1 MTGDQLAGVP
11 ILAIE
16 ERCLNAWP
24 AAHTIVH
31 DGWLLRLSDN
41 YTRRANSVQPL
52 YPTTCD
58 LAAAIAYCEKVYA
71 ARGQDTIF
79 KMTPAAQPAALD
91 ATLAALGYAEEA
103 PTSVQ
108 TCALPLD
115 SGPVIGRCTLDADLT
130 DGWLDAFANLSD
142 LPSRHRPAARH
153 LLTRI
158 LPEHRFVA
166 LREGE
171 TIVAVALVVVEAEHA
186 GVFDVVVHADYR
198 RQGIGAALMRQSL
211 QWAVTCGARVAELA
225 VVVGNLPA
233 QRVYAGLGF
242 REAYRYWYRVKRSGA

>member
-1 MTGDQLAGVP
+1 MQVAVAGAKTASKLLTKWLLQFARVHDRVVQRNGTRGWCAYSLPSRRSTACSAISCRKRCHRPLAELFGKTPGAGSPPQSPDHQPRPRLSGSGACRYTCHVTGDQLAGVP

-108 TCALPLD
+108 SERAKRFRLFGGASGGGPRLPLR
-115 SGPVIGRCTLDADLT
+115 SPWVK
-130 DGWLDAFANLSD
+130 
-142 LPSRHRPAARH
+142 
-153 LLTRI
+153 
-158 LPEHRFVA
+158 
-166 LREGE
+166 E
-171 TIVAVALVVVEAEHA
+171 T
-186 GVFDVVVHADYR
+186 
-198 RQGIGAALMRQSL
+198 
-211 QWAVTCGARVAELA
+211 
-225 VVVGNLPA
+225 
-233 QRVYAGLGF
+233 
-242 REAYRYWYRVKRSGA
+242 